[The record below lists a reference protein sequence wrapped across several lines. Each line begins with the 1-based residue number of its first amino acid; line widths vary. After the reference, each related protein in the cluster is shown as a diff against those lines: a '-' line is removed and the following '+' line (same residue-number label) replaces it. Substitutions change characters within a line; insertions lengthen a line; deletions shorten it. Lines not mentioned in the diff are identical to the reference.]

1 MSNCLKLVLAL
12 FLTAVVS
19 TVSAEEFRYSAVIVQ
34 YGIVSADVDG
44 INEDLEGD
52 GVGVSV
58 YVPVTDNVVLAAGA
72 STASA
77 DLTESGVKAEVDADV
92 KRVGVL
98 YHTPASDTTDLILTL
113 AFMKVS
119 GDVTINN
126 SLYSSSDDN
135 GNSVSVGFRS
145 KVSEKLEFNGSFGR
159 TSIDGSSSTGF
170 SIGAEYLIAENVS
183 IDLGYSN
190 DEDSDET
197 TFSVLMY
204 F

>member
-1 MSNCLKLVLAL
+1 MSNCLKVVLAL

-135 GNSVSVGFRS
+135 GNSVSVGFRTKS
-145 KVSEKLEFNGSFGR
+145 SEKLEFNGSFGR

-170 SIGAEYLIAENVS
+170 GIGAEYLIAQNVS
-183 IDLGYSN
+183 LDLGYSH
-190 DEDSDET
+190 DEDADET
-197 TFSVLMY
+197 TLSVLVY